1 MYSLGTYPP
10 PDPLLKTSPVCK
22 YVFSATGNQETIWLQ
37 ILKTNY
43 NDKIPPCGGSIE
55 LSGYKGKGHKHLGV
69 CRRIARTTTVCSF
82 QFQLWLGVCRFDC
95 PHKSLCVVFHCQVW
109 LTDDSILVTLEL

>member
-1 MYSLGTYPP
+1 MYSLGTCPP

-43 NDKIPPCGGSIE
+43 NDKIPPAGGSIE
-55 LSGYKGKGHKHLGV
+55 LSGYIRERDTKFWASVSRLPMKYIDPSKI
-69 CRRIARTTTVCSF
+69 C
-82 QFQLWLGVCRFDC
+82 
-95 PHKSLCVVFHCQVW
+95 
-109 LTDDSILVTLEL
+109 

>member
-55 LSGYKGKGHKHLGV
+55 LSGYIRERDTNIWASVGGLP
-69 CRRIARTTTVCSF
+69 A
-82 QFQLWLGVCRFDC
+82 Q
-95 PHKSLCVVFHCQVW
+95 PLCVVF
-109 LTDDSILVTLEL
+109 SSSYG